1 MLLPL
6 RGLVETNTEGRSYV
20 PAWELTLPVP
30 KRCDMLSAHMGFG
43 FVLLIRVW
51 ICSAHKGFIL
61 YAYRGFILYAY
72 RGVFIILPIGV
83 FIILLIRG
91 I

>member
-61 YAYRGFILYAY
+61 YAYRG
-72 RGVFIILPIGV
+72 VFIILPIGV